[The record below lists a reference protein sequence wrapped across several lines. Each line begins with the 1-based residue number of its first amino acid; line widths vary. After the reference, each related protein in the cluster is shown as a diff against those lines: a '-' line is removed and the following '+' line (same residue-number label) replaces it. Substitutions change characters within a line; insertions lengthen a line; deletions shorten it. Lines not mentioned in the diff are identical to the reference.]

1 MSVRYVAFDVETTG
15 LIPGVDRIIE
25 LAAVSFEGPRV
36 LESFQ
41 QLVDPGVPIP
51 RAASQ
56 VNGITDQMVQAAP
69 PLREVLESFLGFLGT
84 GTPVAHNAVFD
95 VGFITAE
102 TGRTGH
108 IPPAGPVLDTRGLAR
123 SVFPRRASYSL
134 QNLARDLNLEKGTH
148 RALSDAHACRELFLC
163 CRQAGWK
170 RGLRE
175 SPSPSALA
183 AASGAPLDFIC
194 HKPRHAEMAVQL
206 SAAMESGRDV
216 RISYRSATGAT
227 TERDIRPIAFAIA
240 GGSICVRAHCRLRGE
255 ERTFRLD
262 AILHIYAPAGA

>member
-25 LAAVSFEGPRV
+25 LAGVSFEGSRT

-51 RAASQ
+51 AAASRI
-56 VNGITDQMVQAAP
+56 NGITDQMVRAAP
-69 PLREVLESFLGFLGT
+69 PLHEVLARFLGFVGT
-84 GTPVAHNAVFD
+84 GTPVAHNAAFD

-108 IPPAGPVLDTRGLAR
+108 VPPAGPVLDTRGLAR
-123 SVFPRRASYSL
+123 HVFPKRASYSL
-134 QNLARDLNLEKGTH
+134 QNLARDLSLEQGTH
-148 RALSDAHACRELFLC
+148 RALSDANACRELFLR
-163 CRQAGWK
+163 CRESLG
-170 RGLRE
+170 E

-194 HKPRHAEMAVQL
+194 HKPRHAELAVQL
-206 SAAMESGRDV
+206 SAAMETGADI
-216 RISYRSATGAT
+216 RISYRSAAGAT
-227 TERDIRPIAFAIA
+227 TERDILPIAFAVV
-240 GGSICVRAHCRLRGE
+240 GGSICVRARCRLRGE

-262 AILHIYAPAGA
+262 AILHIYAPAGS

>member
-1 MSVRYVAFDVETTG
+1 MSASYVAFDVETTG

-25 LAAVSFEGPRV
+25 LAAVSFDAGRV
-36 LESFQ
+36 RESYQ

-51 RAASQ
+51 KAASQ

-69 PLREVLESFLGFLGT
+69 PLRDVLAPFLTFLGT
-84 GTPVAHNAVFD
+84 GTPVAHNAAFD

-108 IPPAGPVLDTRGLAR
+108 VPPAGPVLDTRGLAR
-123 SVFPRRASYSL
+123 RAFPRRASYSL
-134 QNLARDLNLEKGTH
+134 QNLARDLSLEQGTH
-148 RALSDAHACRELFLC
+148 RALADANACRQLFLC
-163 CRQAGWK
+163 CRNTLG
-170 RGLRE
+170 E
-175 SPSPSALA
+175 NPSPSVLA

-194 HKPRHAEMAVQL
+194 HKPPHAELAVRL
-206 SAAMESGRDV
+206 SAAMETGGAV
-216 RISYRSATGAT
+216 RISYRSAAGAT
-227 TERDIRPIAFAIA
+227 TERDIVPVAFTIV

-262 AILHIYAPAGA
+262 AILHIYAPADA